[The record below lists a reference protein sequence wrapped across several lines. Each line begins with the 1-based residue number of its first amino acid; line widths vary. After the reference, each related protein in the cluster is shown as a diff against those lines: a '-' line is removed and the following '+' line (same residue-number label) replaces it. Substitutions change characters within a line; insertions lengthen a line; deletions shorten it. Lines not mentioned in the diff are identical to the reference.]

1 LASTVEVR
9 RAIEERLGEIDR
21 ELRDVRA
28 LEHEREVLQR
38 ALSELDDES
47 AGEARSSRAR
57 SGSGRRTQGR
67 GARRAPRGSNQQAIL
82 DHIREH
88 PGATARTL
96 ADATGIQRS
105 VVYSAVSRLTAAGQ
119 LVREQL
125 PDGQVAYRLGGSGD
139 EALSEG

>member
-1 LASTVEVR
+1 M
-9 RAIEERLGEIDR
+9 EERLGEIDR

-38 ALSELDDES
+38 ALIELDDES
-47 AGEARSSRAR
+47 PAQAPASSRSR
-57 SGSGRRTQGR
+57 SGSSDRSRRR

-88 PGATARTL
+88 PHATARTL

-105 VVYSAVSRLTAAGQ
+105 VVYSAVSRLTAAG
-119 LVREQL
+119 LLAREQL
-125 PDGQVAYRLGGSGD
+125 PDGQVAYQLADSGD
-139 EALSEG
+139 EAPSDG